1 MSNVSKAYE
10 IAKEVYAGIGVDTDQ
25 ALEKLKSIKISLN
38 CWQGDDLN
46 GFLFQEQSQNGGIQA
61 TGNYPGKAR
70 NCAELR
76 QDVEK
81 ALSMIPGNHKLSLHA
96 TYTDTEEKVDLD
108 TLEPRHFDSWIQWAK
123 EKGVGLDFNATCFS
137 HPMADTGFTISSAD
151 PAIRAF
157 WIEHCKISR
166 KIAEHM
172 GKELNERCVTNFW
185 FPDGYKD
192 IPVDRV
198 GPRMRMKT
206 ALDEGFSLPIDSRYN
221 LDAVESKLFGIGK
234 ESYTVGSNEFCL
246 GYAAQNHVALTL
258 DAGHFHPT
266 EVISDKIPTVLL
278 FVDELLLHVS
288 RPVRWDSDHVVIM
301 DDELAAIAQSLIRN
315 DLLARTNIGLDF
327 FDASINRICAW
338 VVGMRNMQ
346 KALLYALLMPNEK
359 LAKLQEERR
368 FTELMMEQEEL
379 KTYPFGD
386 VWDYFCQLNQVPVK
400 EQWFKEVQA
409 YEKEVLLKR
418 S

>member
-25 ALEKLKSIKISLN
+25 ALEKLKKIKISLN

-46 GFLFQEQSQNGGIQA
+46 GFLFQDLALSGGIQA
-61 TGNYPGKAR
+61 TGDYPGKATT
-70 NCAELR
+70 CAELR

-81 ALSMIPGNHKLSLHA
+81 ALSMIPGSHKLSLHA
-96 TYTDTEEKVDLD
+96 VYTDTEEKVDLD

-123 EKGVGLDFNATCFS
+123 EKGIGLDFNATCFS
-137 HPMADTGFTISSAD
+137 HPMADSGFTISSAD
-151 PAIRAF
+151 PAVRAF
-157 WIEHCKISR
+157 WIQHCKVSR
-166 KIAEHM
+166 KIAEHI

-198 GPRMRMKT
+198 GPRLRMKT
-206 ALDEGFSLPIDSRYN
+206 ALDEVFSLPIDSRYN
-221 LDAVESKLFGIGK
+221 LDALESKLFGIGK

-246 GYAAQNHVALTL
+246 GYTSQNHIALTL

-327 FDASINRICAW
+327 FDASINRVAAW
-338 VVGMRNMQ
+338 VIGTRNTI
-346 KALLYALLMPNEK
+346 KALLRALLEPTESLMK
-359 LAKLQEERR
+359 L
-368 FTELMMEQEEL
+368 ELDGDYTSRLAMLEEL
-379 KTYPFGD
+379 KSYPFAA
-386 VWDYFCQLNQVPVK
+386 VWDYYCETMGVPVRDAWLNEIK
-400 EQWFKEVQA
+400 KYEQEVQF
-409 YEKEVLLKR
+409 KR
-418 S
+418 G

>member
-1 MSNVSKAYE
+1 MSNLSKAYE
-10 IAKEVYAGIGVDTDQ
+10 IAKEIYAEIGVDTDK
-25 ALEKLKSIKISLN
+25 ALEKLKKIKISLN
-38 CWQGDDLN
+38 CWQGDDIN
-46 GFLFQEQSQNGGIQA
+46 GFLFKDQSLSGGIQA
-61 TGNYPGKAR
+61 TGDYPGKAR
-70 NCAELR
+70 TPAQLR

-81 ALSMIPGNHKLSLHA
+81 ALSMIPGSHKLSLHA
-96 TYTDTEEKVDLD
+96 IYTDTDEKVDLD

-123 EKGVGLDFNATCFS
+123 EKGLGLDFNPTCFS
-137 HPMADTGFTISSAD
+137 HPMSDSGFTISSAD
-151 PAIRAF
+151 PAVREF
-157 WIEHCKISR
+157 WIQHCKASR
-166 KIAEHM
+166 RIAEHM

-198 GPRMRMKT
+198 GPRLRMKT
-206 ALDEGFSLPIDSRYN
+206 ALDEVFSEPIDPNYN

-278 FVDELLLHVS
+278 YVDELLLHVS

-301 DDELAAIAQSLIRN
+301 DDELAYIAQSLIRN

-327 FDASINRICAW
+327 FDASINRVAAW
-338 VVGMRNMQ
+338 VIGTRNTI
-346 KALLYALLMPNEK
+346 KALLRALLEPTEALMK
-359 LAKLQEERR
+359 L
-368 FTELMMEQEEL
+368 ELEGDYTSRLALLEEL
-379 KTYPFGD
+379 KSYPFAA
-386 VWDYFCQLNQVPVK
+386 VWDYYCDTMGVPVRDSWLQEVK
-400 EQWFKEVQA
+400 KYERDVQFKRA
-409 YEKEVLLKR
+409 
-418 S
+418 

>member
-206 ALDEGFSLPIDSRYN
+206 ALDEVFSLPIDSRYN

-266 EVISDKIPTVLL
+266 EVISDKSP
-278 FVDELLLHVS
+278 
-288 RPVRWDSDHVVIM
+288 
-301 DDELAAIAQSLIRN
+301 
-315 DLLARTNIGLDF
+315 
-327 FDASINRICAW
+327 
-338 VVGMRNMQ
+338 
-346 KALLYALLMPNEK
+346 
-359 LAKLQEERR
+359 
-368 FTELMMEQEEL
+368 
-379 KTYPFGD
+379 PF
-386 VWDYFCQLNQVPVK
+386 CC
-400 EQWFKEVQA
+400 
-409 YEKEVLLKR
+409 

>member
-1 MSNVSKAYE
+1 MNNLSKAYE
-10 IAKEVYAGIGVDTDQ
+10 IAKEIYAEIGVDTDQ
-25 ALEKLKSIKISLN
+25 ALEKLKKIKISLN
-38 CWQGDDLN
+38 CWQGDDIN
-46 GFLFQEQSQNGGIQA
+46 GFLFKDQSLSGGIQA
-61 TGNYPGKAR
+61 TGDYPGKAKTP
-70 NCAELR
+70 AQLR

-81 ALSMIPGNHKLSLHA
+81 ALSMIPGSHKLSLHA
-96 TYTDTEEKVDLD
+96 IYTDTDEKVDLD

-123 EKGVGLDFNATCFS
+123 EKGLGLDFNPTCFS
-137 HPMADTGFTISSAD
+137 HPMSDSGFTISSAD
-151 PAIRAF
+151 PAVREF
-157 WIEHCKISR
+157 WIQHCKASR

-198 GPRMRMKT
+198 GPRLRMKT
-206 ALDEGFSLPIDSRYN
+206 ALDEVFSEPIDPNYN

-278 FVDELLLHVS
+278 YVDELLLHVS

-301 DDELAAIAQSLIRN
+301 DDELAYIAQSLIRN

-327 FDASINRICAW
+327 FDASINRIAAW
-338 VVGMRNMQ
+338 VIGTRNTI
-346 KALLYALLMPNEK
+346 KALLRALLEPTEALMK
-359 LAKLQEERR
+359 L
-368 FTELMMEQEEL
+368 ELEGDYTSRLALLEEL
-379 KTYPFGD
+379 KSYPFAS
-386 VWDYFCQLNQVPVK
+386 VWDYYCDAMGVPVRDSWLQEVK
-400 EQWFKEVQA
+400 KYERDVQFK
-409 YEKEVLLKR
+409 R
-418 S
+418 T

>member
-1 MSNVSKAYE
+1 MSNLSKAYE
-10 IAKEVYAGIGVDTDQ
+10 IAKEIYAEIGVDTDK
-25 ALEKLKSIKISLN
+25 ALEKLKKIKISLN
-38 CWQGDDLN
+38 CWQGDDIN
-46 GFLFQEQSQNGGIQA
+46 GFLFKDQSLSGGIQA
-61 TGNYPGKAR
+61 TGDYPGKAR
-70 NCAELR
+70 TPAQLR

-81 ALSMIPGNHKLSLHA
+81 ALSMIPGSHKLSLHA
-96 TYTDTEEKVDLD
+96 IYTDTDEKVDLD

-123 EKGVGLDFNATCFS
+123 EKGLGLDFNPTCFS
-137 HPMADTGFTISSAD
+137 HPMSDSGFTISSAD
-151 PAIRAF
+151 PAVREF
-157 WIEHCKISR
+157 WIQHCKASR
-166 KIAEHM
+166 RIAEHM

-198 GPRMRMKT
+198 GPRLRMKT
-206 ALDEGFSLPIDSRYN
+206 ALDEVFSEPIDPSYN

-278 FVDELLLHVS
+278 YVDELLLHVS

-301 DDELAAIAQSLIRN
+301 DDELAYIAQSLIRN

-327 FDASINRICAW
+327 FDASINRVAAW
-338 VVGMRNMQ
+338 VIGTRNTI
-346 KALLYALLMPNEK
+346 KALLRALLEPTEALMK
-359 LAKLQEERR
+359 L
-368 FTELMMEQEEL
+368 ELEGDYTSRLALLEEL
-379 KTYPFGD
+379 KSYPFAA
-386 VWDYFCQLNQVPVK
+386 VWDYYCDTMGVPVRDSWLQEVK
-400 EQWFKEVQA
+400 KYERDVQFKRA
-409 YEKEVLLKR
+409 
-418 S
+418 

>member
-1 MSNVSKAYE
+1 MSNLSKAYE
-10 IAKEVYAGIGVDTDQ
+10 IAKEIYAEIGVDTDK
-25 ALEKLKSIKISLN
+25 ALEKLKKIKISLN
-38 CWQGDDLN
+38 CWQGDDIN
-46 GFLFQEQSQNGGIQA
+46 GFLFKDQSLSGGIQA
-61 TGNYPGKAR
+61 TGDYPGKAR
-70 NCAELR
+70 TPAQLR

-81 ALSMIPGNHKLSLHA
+81 ALSMIPGSHKLSLHA
-96 TYTDTEEKVDLD
+96 IYTDTDEKVDLD

-123 EKGVGLDFNATCFS
+123 EKGLGLDFNPTCFS
-137 HPMADTGFTISSAD
+137 HPMSDSGFTISSAD
-151 PAIRAF
+151 PAVREF
-157 WIEHCKISR
+157 WIQHCKASR
-166 KIAEHM
+166 RIAEHM

-198 GPRMRMKT
+198 GPRLRMKT
-206 ALDEGFSLPIDSRYN
+206 ALDEVFSEPIDPNYN

-278 FVDELLLHVS
+278 YVDELLLHVS

-301 DDELAAIAQSLIRN
+301 DDELAYIAQSLIRN

-327 FDASINRICAW
+327 FDASINRVAAW
-338 VVGMRNMQ
+338 VIGTRNTI
-346 KALLYALLMPNEK
+346 KALLRALLEPTEALMK
-359 LAKLQEERR
+359 LELEEDYTSR
-368 FTELMMEQEEL
+368 LALLEEL
-379 KTYPFGD
+379 KSYPFAA
-386 VWDYFCQLNQVPVK
+386 VWDYYCDTMGVPVRDSWLQEVK
-400 EQWFKEVQA
+400 KYERDVQFKRA
-409 YEKEVLLKR
+409 
-418 S
+418 

>member
-10 IAKEVYAGIGVDTDQ
+10 IAKEVYARIGVDTDQ

-61 TGNYPGKAR
+61 TGNYPGKAG

-206 ALDEGFSLPIDSRYN
+206 ALDEVFSLPIDSRYN

-327 FDASINRICAW
+327 FDASINRTAAW
-338 VVGMRNMQ
+338 VIGTRNTI
-346 KALLYALLMPNEK
+346 KALLRALLEPTEALMK
-359 LAKLQEERR
+359 L
-368 FTELMMEQEEL
+368 ELAGDYTSRLAMLEEL
-379 KTYPFGD
+379 KSYPFAA
-386 VWDYFCQLNQVPVK
+386 VWDYYCEAMGVPVREAWLSEIK
-400 EQWFKEVQA
+400 DYEREVQF
-409 YEKEVLLKR
+409 KR
-418 S
+418 G

>member
-1 MSNVSKAYE
+1 MSNLSKAYE
-10 IAKEVYAGIGVDTDQ
+10 IAKEIYAEIGVDTDK
-25 ALEKLKSIKISLN
+25 ALEKLKKIKISLN
-38 CWQGDDLN
+38 CWQGDDIN
-46 GFLFQEQSQNGGIQA
+46 GFLFKDQSLSGGIQA
-61 TGNYPGKAR
+61 TGDYPGKAR
-70 NCAELR
+70 TPAQLR

-81 ALSMIPGNHKLSLHA
+81 ALSMIPGSHKLSLHA
-96 TYTDTEEKVDLD
+96 IYTDTDEKVDLD

-123 EKGVGLDFNATCFS
+123 EKGLGLDFNPTCFS
-137 HPMADTGFTISSAD
+137 HPMSDSGFTISSAD
-151 PAIRAF
+151 SAVREF
-157 WIEHCKISR
+157 WIQHCKASR
-166 KIAEHM
+166 RIAEHM

-198 GPRMRMKT
+198 GPRLRMKT
-206 ALDEGFSLPIDSRYN
+206 ALDEVFSEPIDPNYN

-278 FVDELLLHVS
+278 YVDELLLHVS

-301 DDELAAIAQSLIRN
+301 DDELAYIAQSLIRN

-327 FDASINRICAW
+327 FDASINRVAAW
-338 VVGMRNMQ
+338 VIGTRNTI
-346 KALLYALLMPNEK
+346 KALLRALLEPTEALMK
-359 LAKLQEERR
+359 L
-368 FTELMMEQEEL
+368 ELEGDYTSRLALLEEL
-379 KTYPFGD
+379 KSYPFAA
-386 VWDYFCQLNQVPVK
+386 VWDYYCDTMGVPVRDSWLQEVK
-400 EQWFKEVQA
+400 KYERDVQFKRA
-409 YEKEVLLKR
+409 
-418 S
+418 

>member
-1 MSNVSKAYE
+1 MSNISKAYE
-10 IAKEVYAGIGVDTDQ
+10 IAKEVYAEIGVDTDQ
-25 ALEKLKSIKISLN
+25 ALEKLKKIKISLN
-38 CWQGDDLN
+38 CWQGDDIN
-46 GFLFQEQSQNGGIQA
+46 GFLFKDQSLNGGIQA
-61 TGNYPGKAR
+61 TGDYPGKAKTP
-70 NCAELR
+70 AQLR

-81 ALSMIPGNHKLSLHA
+81 ALSMIPGSHKLSLHA
-96 TYTDTEEKVDLD
+96 IYTDTDEKVDLD

-123 EKGVGLDFNATCFS
+123 EKGLGLDFNPTCFS
-137 HPMADTGFTISSAD
+137 HPMADSGFTISSAD
-151 PAIRAF
+151 PAVREF
-157 WIEHCKISR
+157 WIQHCKVSR

-198 GPRMRMKT
+198 GPRLRMKT
-206 ALDEGFSLPIDSRYN
+206 ALDEVFSEPIDPKYN

-278 FVDELLLHVS
+278 YVDELLLHVS

-301 DDELAAIAQSLIRN
+301 DDELVYIAQSLIRN
-315 DLLARTNIGLDF
+315 NLLARTNIGLDF
-327 FDASINRICAW
+327 FDASINRVAAW
-338 VVGMRNMQ
+338 VIGTRNTI
-346 KALLYALLMPNEK
+346 KALLRALLEPTEALMK
-359 LAKLQEERR
+359 LELEEDYTSR
-368 FTELMMEQEEL
+368 LALLEEL
-379 KTYPFGD
+379 KSYPFTA
-386 VWDYFCQLNQVPVK
+386 VWDYYCETMGVPVRDSWLQEIK
-400 EQWFKEVQA
+400 KYERDVQFKRA
-409 YEKEVLLKR
+409 
-418 S
+418 

>member
-137 HPMADTGFTISSAD
+137 HPMADSGFTISSAD

-185 FPDGYKD
+185 FPDG
-192 IPVDRV
+192 
-198 GPRMRMKT
+198 
-206 ALDEGFSLPIDSRYN
+206 
-221 LDAVESKLFGIGK
+221 
-234 ESYTVGSNEFCL
+234 
-246 GYAAQNHVALTL
+246 
-258 DAGHFHPT
+258 
-266 EVISDKIPTVLL
+266 
-278 FVDELLLHVS
+278 
-288 RPVRWDSDHVVIM
+288 
-301 DDELAAIAQSLIRN
+301 
-315 DLLARTNIGLDF
+315 
-327 FDASINRICAW
+327 
-338 VVGMRNMQ
+338 
-346 KALLYALLMPNEK
+346 
-359 LAKLQEERR
+359 
-368 FTELMMEQEEL
+368 
-379 KTYPFGD
+379 
-386 VWDYFCQLNQVPVK
+386 
-400 EQWFKEVQA
+400 
-409 YEKEVLLKR
+409 
-418 S
+418 

>member
-25 ALEKLKSIKISLN
+25 ALEKLKNIKISLN

-206 ALDEGFSLPIDSRYN
+206 ALDEVFSLPIDSRYN

-315 DLLARTNIGLDF
+315 DLLARTNIGLV
-327 FDASINRICAW
+327 I
-338 VVGMRNMQ
+338 GTRNTI
-346 KALLYALLMPNEK
+346 KALLRALLEPTEALMK
-359 LAKLQEERR
+359 L
-368 FTELMMEQEEL
+368 ELAGDYTSRLAMLEEL
-379 KTYPFGD
+379 KSYPFAA
-386 VWDYFCQLNQVPVK
+386 VWDYYCEAMGVPVREAWLSEIK
-400 EQWFKEVQA
+400 DYEREVQF
-409 YEKEVLLKR
+409 KR
-418 S
+418 G